1 MKINSDLIVYNNLS
15 FEDSF
20 KQINN
25 NIIGLKGTVL
35 FNGNTTGNVTLIDD
49 SANYNY
55 IEIFYKQNQNYYSS
69 VKVENPNGKSVSIVI
84 LIPSNYDNGFWIQG
98 KVMLISGNTI
108 KTILGRQCETR
119 VTSSGVLYGDGNNV
133 SIIKVVGYKIN

>member
-108 KTILGRQCETR
+108 KTISGRQCETR
-119 VTSSGVLYGDGNNV
+119 VTPSGVLYGDGNNV